1 MKKIII
7 LLLFVFNIVLMSSC
21 SSNSN
26 IRLFIN
32 EYETYEKMVDDSRKL
47 DLEFDEDD
55 LYYTKIDFSNISFKS
70 IRYFIGGTDYC
81 INKGKVK
88 SYSEHD
94 QNHCETLHNR
104 ESFVIYSFEDGGSFA
119 IIYKRRFEDNAYL
132 EWKKETISN
141 VYAYE
146 SKYVNY
152 GNETYN
158 LKNSNGEILI
168 SVRFKNT
175 SLEME
180 TRVLDY
186 IEKKVMHGY
195 ANH

>member
-7 LLLFVFNIVLMSSC
+7 LLLFVFNIVSMSSC
-21 SSNSN
+21 SGNSN

-32 EYETYEKMVDDSRKL
+32 EYETYEKMVDDSTKL

-55 LYYTKIDFSNISFKS
+55 LYYTKIDFSDIPFKS
-70 IRYFIGGTDYC
+70 VRYFIGGTDYC

-94 QNHCETLHNR
+94 KNHCETLHNR

-119 IIYKRRFEDNAYL
+119 IIYKKRFEDNASL

-146 SKYVNY
+146 STYVNY
-152 GNETYN
+152 GNETNN
-158 LKNSNGEILI
+158 LKNSSGEILI
-168 SVRFKNT
+168 SVRFKNI

-186 IEKKVMHGY
+186 IEKIVIQGY